1 MTGYGDIMDGIRGVH
16 LIGGHH
22 SDTID
27 GDITYTMVGITM
39 DGDITDTTVMVG
51 TITVKIVGMEDGV
64 EVMYHTSMVEEVVLW
79 VYKIE

>member
-39 DGDITDTTVMVG
+39 DGDITDTTVMDG
-51 TITVKIVGMEDGV
+51 TITVKIVGMEDEV
-64 EVMYHTSMVEEVVLW
+64 EVMYHTSMVEEVVL
-79 VYKIE
+79 